1 MPTFTLNDAEKAYHL
16 VLAERDYER
25 QMEER
30 DALTPAQRF
39 FRAAPAQPVRGMN
52 FYTARNLF
60 NRVAA
65 DALGGETQYV
75 ATRKGGPSGIKVSF
89 VPSIDEKTGMMEGW
103 FEVRGGGSFVNGWV
117 QQNGVGPFGIVP
129 SEYLKNLAETDPNAR
144 RNLGTILSHIENFR
158 WTIAPEWRNTHRNP
172 EKKVRPAEIRDLVAR
187 DKATSPYKA
196 PSVGQEDPF
205 PTPKAFLDGA
215 RQMKEIIQEATDPVK
230 NTEDLRHEYNVLEVR
245 YDAYVDQR
253 LEKALFTP
261 AREQLL
267 AEAGP
272 NLEDR
277 FNALADLAKEVKHSV
292 TSVAVR
298 SGFTDEEIYAY
309 LVKRNGG
316 REEYPLSTVS
326 KLCEVVR
333 ENVVREFLEDLDKG
347 NVKSVGDMNEF
358 VWRSHLNETGE
369 MRETSDLRS
378 LKAVVEE
385 YRARIQRGAVTEA
398 TPSGLMKATC
408 LEIATCGM
416 LSEYGGKLPDELVDR
431 MNAVLGL
438 DGGKYAPFQWNRVL
452 KETYTEVF
460 LNTPSRWA
468 GPEEERANLVGI
480 VPEKLPLEG
489 RILCEQI
496 STIGNYLAEKAVTIT
511 DYPGHRSRLEDFLMD
526 IGYVPAGQQARE
538 QRYAAVAQSFLENP
552 SKAAVLDRW
561 SSTLADA
568 RALQALRNPESVQ
581 QGAGKETGEQ
591 WTLVIGTASDG
602 VNENKFNYIDRNG
615 ELMTPDRWFDRATE
629 FKDGIATVEFGGNA
643 FRIDTQGEVK
653 ERLDKSQLQEPSV
666 TESEGIRMR

>member
-1 MPTFTLNDAEKAYHL
+1 
-16 VLAERDYER
+16 
-25 QMEER
+25 
-30 DALTPAQRF
+30 
-39 FRAAPAQPVRGMN
+39 
-52 FYTARNLF
+52 
-60 NRVAA
+60 
-65 DALGGETQYV
+65 
-75 ATRKGGPSGIKVSF
+75 
-89 VPSIDEKTGMMEGW
+89 
-103 FEVRGGGSFVNGWV
+103 
-117 QQNGVGPFGIVP
+117 
-129 SEYLKNLAETDPNAR
+129 
-144 RNLGTILSHIENFR
+144 
-158 WTIAPEWRNTHRNP
+158 
-172 EKKVRPAEIRDLVAR
+172 
-187 DKATSPYKA
+187 
-196 PSVGQEDPF
+196 
-205 PTPKAFLDGA
+205 
-215 RQMKEIIQEATDPVK
+215 
-230 NTEDLRHEYNVLEVR
+230 
-245 YDAYVDQR
+245 
-253 LEKALFTP
+253 
-261 AREQLL
+261 
-267 AEAGP
+267 
-272 NLEDR
+272 
-277 FNALADLAKEVKHSV
+277 
-292 TSVAVR
+292 
-298 SGFTDEEIYAY
+298 
-309 LVKRNGG
+309 
-316 REEYPLSTVS
+316 
-326 KLCEVVR
+326 
-333 ENVVREFLEDLDKG
+333 
-347 NVKSVGDMNEF
+347 
-358 VWRSHLNETGE
+358 

-398 TPSGLMKATC
+398 IPSGLMKATC

-438 DGGKYAPFQWNRVL
+438 DGGKYAPYQWNRVL

-629 FKDGIATVEFGGNA
+629 FKDGIATVEFGGNV
-643 FRIDTQGEVK
+643 FRIDTQGDVK
-653 ERLDKSQLQEPSV
+653 ERLDKSLLQEPSV